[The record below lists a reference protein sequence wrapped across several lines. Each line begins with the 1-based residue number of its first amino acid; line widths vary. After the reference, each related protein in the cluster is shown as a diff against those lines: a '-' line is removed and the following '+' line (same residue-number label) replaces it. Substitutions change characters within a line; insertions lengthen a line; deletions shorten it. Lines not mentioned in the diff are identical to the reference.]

1 MHTTF
6 AKFLTNKNKIS
17 QVMLSFLL
25 PVWLFG
31 CAAKVEQTPLQP
43 TQEWLA
49 NKAQLEKIQHFEVK
63 GKVTFSSATQNI
75 AANFQWQQQQDN
87 INLRLTHFLGG
98 TLLKLELDA
107 SGVRI
112 IDHQGNQHVGE
123 EMSSLIAKLTG
134 VNLPVAALSSWLK
147 GLPVGDNHYQLNNLN
162 TLTSLSQYPT
172 ANLGWQIGY
181 SNYARYNGV
190 LLPRAITMTQPGQ
203 QVTLAVSQWRF

>member
-1 MHTTF
+1 MRTTF

-25 PVWLFG
+25 PVLLFG

-63 GKVTFSSATQNI
+63 GKVTFSGASQNI
-75 AANFQWQQQQDN
+75 AANFHWQQHQDN

-98 TLLKLELDA
+98 TLLKLERDA
-107 SGVRI
+107 AGVRI

-123 EMSSLIAKLTG
+123 NMSRLIAKLTG

-147 GLPVGDNHYQLNNLN
+147 GLPVGDNGYQLNNLN
-162 TLTSLSQYPT
+162 TLNSLSQYPT
-172 ANLGWQIGY
+172 ANQGWQIGY
-181 SNYARYNGV
+181 GDYARYNGV

-203 QVTLAVSQWRF
+203 QVTLTISQWRF